1 MRRNKLSENA
11 CDITATDIRMRS
23 HHDHTPQI
31 QRPTTA
37 CATKTRAAIASLAHL
52 ATLATGRNKQTS
64 VKENTR
70 AAGLR
75 FMKPCATA

>member
-11 CDITATDIRMRS
+11 CDITATDIR
-23 HHDHTPQI
+23 I